1 MTYTYVNNLSDSW
14 TFEGEPLSDSTGQ
27 FILCLPELRDLVK
40 AGDFI
45 KNPDGEIYL
54 ITQENSVVLNGVRCL
69 QLYYR

>member
-1 MTYTYVNNLSDSW
+1 VYYMPKKHSQPEISH
-14 TFEGEPLSDSTGQ
+14 S
-27 FILCLPELRDLVK
+27 LCLPELRDLVK